1 MATKNEDQTK
11 YSHLSKVLE
20 NVQKKS
26 TYFREI
32 PEGEKVCCKENSER
46 CHSRMSVNIIFFIC
60 LYYSVAFYF

>member
-26 TYFREI
+26 IYNQPKPFFFLDYFEVI
-32 PEGEKVCCKENSER
+32 SG
-46 CHSRMSVNIIFFIC
+46 
-60 LYYSVAFYF
+60 